1 MIKIFKATDKDF
13 TSNGDVVVKATRAV
27 VHKVDNGDFFLEI
40 EAPIDYVDYFAPR
53 NIIVADTPQ
62 GEQAFRLEANIET
75 TRTKIKAKARHVY
88 YDGLNLLIADSY
100 VVNKTCDGALNHL
113 NDATDELSPFT
124 VSSDITKIASYRC
137 VRTSLTEAVNTVL
150 ERWGGHLV
158 RDNFSFQIKETIG
171 KDLGVTIQYRKNL
184 KNITKTENWDAV
196 CTKLLPVG
204 KDGVLLDNLYLWSEV
219 QYDLPFTKT
228 VSFSQDINQEDYETE
243 EEYIAALKEDLEEQG
258 RAYLKVSQYPSI
270 NYTVT
275 ANVEQITDVGDVVAV
290 YDERLGIELIARVL
304 SYDYNVVLGQY
315 AQVEFGTANPSL
327 SELMTNV
334 NNAIDKSVK
343 NSSQTITDYVNVE
356 IESLGEDLTE
366 YINEKVAEVPAE
378 VIEQIDSYLYFKT
391 GETLSLSNI
400 IENGYIDS
408 TSKIIKFT
416 VPLHKDTN
424 GKTASLTSL
433 KLNGF
438 SIDGDVFGA
447 YSSSGH
453 DILADSD
460 YSVSV
465 ATKKNAITITLTKS
479 AALAITGSTPLSIE
493 VADIG
498 ISFG

>member
-1 MIKIFKATDKDF
+1 MIKIFKPTDKDF

-27 VHKVDNGDFFLEI
+27 VHKVDNGDFYLEI
-40 EAPIDYVDYFAPR
+40 EAPIDYVEFFVAK
-53 NIIVADTPQ
+53 NIIVVDTPQ

-100 VVNKTCDGALNHL
+100 VVNKTCDGALKYL
-113 NDATDELSPFT
+113 NDNTDTLSPFS
-124 VSSDITKIASYRC
+124 VSSDILKTDSYRC
-137 VRTSLTEAVNTVL
+137 VRTSLTEAINVVL

-158 RDNFSFQIKETIG
+158 RDNFSIQIKETIG

-204 KDGVLLDNLYLWSEV
+204 KDGVLLDNLYLWAET
-219 QYDLPFTKT
+219 QYDIPFTKT
-228 VSFSQDINQEDYETE
+228 VSFSQDINQDDYETE
-243 EEYIAALKEDLEEQG
+243 EEYIAALKEDLEAQG
-258 RAYLKVSQYPSI
+258 IAYLKVSQFPSI

-275 ANVEQITDVGDVVAV
+275 ANVEKITDVGDVVAV
-290 YDERLGIELIARVL
+290 YDERLGVELIARVL
-304 SYDYNVVLGQY
+304 SYDYNVILGQY
-315 AQVEFGTANPSL
+315 VQVEFGTANPSL

-356 IESLGEDLTE
+356 IESLGDDLTE
-366 YINEKVAEVPAE
+366 YINEKVAEIPAQ

-424 GKTASLTSL
+424 GKSATITRL

-453 DILADSD
+453 DVIADVD

-465 ATKKNAITITLTKS
+465 ATIKDAITITLTKS

-493 VADIG
+493 VVDIG
-498 ISFG
+498 VSFS